1 MATFGTVR
9 IEHPTLEHVKASLRA
24 SYDADPTSHGG
35 AFLATATLTVETGA
49 CSIQV
54 YATAETL
61 RAMAALL
68 RKAADVVDEGVFAAA
83 AAGKIAEAA

>member
-1 MATFGTVR
+1 MSTLGEVS
-9 IEHPTLEHVKASLRA
+9 IKHPRYDVSAGLRA
-24 SYDADPTSHGG
+24 SYDPNPAKHSGNYVS
-35 AFLATATLTVETGA
+35 TATLTVETGA

-68 RKAADVVDEGVFAAA
+68 NKAADAVDEGVFAAA
-83 AAGKIAEAA
+83 ALGNVAEAA

>member
-1 MATFGTVR
+1 MVTFGTVH

-24 SYDADPTSHGG
+24 SYNADPASHGG
-35 AFLATATLTVETGA
+35 TYLTTATLTVETGA
-49 CSIQV
+49 ARIQV

-68 RKAADVVDEGVFAAA
+68 TKAADAVDEGVFAAA
-83 AAGKIAEAA
+83 AAGKIPEAA